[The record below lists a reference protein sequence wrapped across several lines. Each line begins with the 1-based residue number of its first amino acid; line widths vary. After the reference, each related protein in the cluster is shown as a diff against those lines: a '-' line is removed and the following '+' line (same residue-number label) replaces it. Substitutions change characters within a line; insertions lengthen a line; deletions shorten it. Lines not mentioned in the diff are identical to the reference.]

1 MKRLLWHKK
10 QFFFW
15 PAISFL
21 VFTRPTPLEK
31 SYERCTD
38 AAALTV
44 LQWAKCIWSC
54 TCSSRVRPIGIRRAP
69 STWKPK
75 IRGLLGDIYGQRFFT
90 PWAKPD
96 GLRRNT
102 GRRKN
107 HFKNAHQF
115 PVAAFLR
122 AAPHPRDKLPQ
133 RASWRSQLRLQS
145 QRAVIQTNKWQQQQH
160 FSFKRAKE
168 MSPLTFQKAD
178 GGMKFTRVLSAET
191 SLS

>member
-115 PVAAFLR
+115 PVAAFPR
-122 AAPHPRDKLPQ
+122 AAPHPRDTNSLNGPDAPSCGSK
-133 RASWRSQLRLQS
+133 ANAQS
-145 QRAVIQTNKWQQQQH
+145 SKQTNGNNSNTLASNEQRKG
-160 FSFKRAKE
+160 
-168 MSPLTFQKAD
+168 AD
-178 GGMKFTRVLSAET
+178 GGWNLLAC
-191 SLS
+191 